1 MLYHT
6 YVQYDI
12 SNVCININLSLLITI
27 GFYIV
32 YKIYNI
38 CSINNNDIHI
48 LLNIVY
54 VIFKCYN
61 RLCYSLCNL

>member
-12 SNVCININLSLLITI
+12 SNVYLNINLSLLITI

-32 YKIYNI
+32 YKIYTFI
-38 CSINNNDIHI
+38 TMK
-48 LLNIVY
+48 VY
-54 VIFKCYN
+54 TIYT
-61 RLCYSLCNL
+61 

>member
-12 SNVCININLSLLITI
+12 INVYININLSLPITI

-32 YKIYNI
+32 YKIYTLSYNE
-38 CSINNNDIHI
+38 SIHYIHLI
-48 LLNIVY
+48 
-54 VIFKCYN
+54 
-61 RLCYSLCNL
+61 

>member
-12 SNVCININLSLLITI
+12 SNVYININLSLLITI

-32 YKIYNI
+32 YKIYTLSNMLI
-38 CSINNNDIHI
+38 CNDIMYI
-48 LLNIVY
+48 
-54 VIFKCYN
+54 
-61 RLCYSLCNL
+61 